1 MANQLWCR
9 DVFDGLYPRG
19 QEEDIREVLA
29 QFTAP
34 AREVH
39 RVTTPKP
46 FGAN

>member
-1 MANQLWCR
+1 MYSIAL
-9 DVFDGLYPRG
+9 PTG

-29 QFTAP
+29 QLL
-34 AREVH
+34 ARASEVH

>member
-9 DVFDGLYPRG
+9 DVFDGLYLRG
-19 QEEDIREVLA
+19 QEEDIRKGLA
-29 QFTAP
+29 QFMAH

-46 FGAN
+46 FDAN